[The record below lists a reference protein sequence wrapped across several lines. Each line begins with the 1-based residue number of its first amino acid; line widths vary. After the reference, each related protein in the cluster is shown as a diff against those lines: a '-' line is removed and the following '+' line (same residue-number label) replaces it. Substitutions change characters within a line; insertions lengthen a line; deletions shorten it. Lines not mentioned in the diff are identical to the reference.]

1 MSSENN
7 VYRMGTNNMSNIH
20 KKLHN
25 ACNHAKSVQKANKVK
40 GMPFNPLLHDDVQ
53 RVAMDALLKNNLY
66 PTCNYITDVTDR
78 FVIVTC
84 TMRITDIDDPKSF
97 IVIDGCTAMGGLDK
111 YGTGQAMS
119 YSKKYAF
126 LNALNLKTG
135 MDLEDGY
142 NAKPFE
148 QNSVEQSSEPTY
160 LDDEIDVE
168 EIINRIK
175 QTKSRKQLD
184 IVKNEVRSVVNHLKN
199 NNFKAYEQIR
209 DESSKHEATL
219 ESNAKVYKKAIESL
233 EQNRPNNNQS

>member
-1 MSSENN
+1 MSSENNN

-20 KKLHN
+20 KKLYN
-25 ACNHAKSVQKANKVK
+25 ACNHASGVKKASKVK

-53 RVAMDALLKNNLY
+53 RVAMAALLENGLY
-66 PTCNYITDVTDR
+66 PTCNYITDITDKC
-78 FVIVTC
+78 VVVTC

-119 YSKKYAF
+119 YSRKYAF

-142 NAKPFE
+142 NAKPFQ

-160 LDDEIDVE
+160 LDDEVDVE
-168 EIINRIK
+168 EIINRIE
-175 QTKSRKQLD
+175 QTKTDKQLD
-184 IVKNEVRSVVNHLKN
+184 SVKSQVRSVVNHLKN

-209 DESSKHEATL
+209 DASRKHEVKLT
-219 ESNAKVYKKAIESL
+219 
-233 EQNRPNNNQS
+233 NNQQ

>member
-1 MSSENN
+1 MSSENNN
-7 VYRMGTNNMSNIH
+7 VYRMGSKNMTNIH

-25 ACNHAKSVQKANKVK
+25 ACNHASGVKKASKVK

-53 RVAMDALLKNNLY
+53 RVAMEALLKNGLY

-84 TMRITDIDDPKSF
+84 TMRITDIDDPASF
-97 IVIDGCTAMGGLDK
+97 VVIEGCTAMGGLDK

-119 YSKKYAF
+119 YSRKYAF

-135 MDLEDGY
+135 LDLEDGY

-160 LDDEIDVE
+160 LDDEVDVE
-168 EIINRIK
+168 EIINRIE
-175 QTKSRKQLD
+175 QTKTDKQLD
-184 IVKNEVRSVVNHLKN
+184 SVKSQVRSVVNHLKT

-209 DESSKHEATL
+209 DKTREHEVKLT
-219 ESNAKVYKKAIESL
+219 
-233 EQNRPNNNQS
+233 NNQS